1 MPAFCAAIDWGTT
14 SFRIWIL
21 DRDGTVLGARRSGE
35 GMKSCTPEQF
45 PLILEAHLAAL
56 GAPDDLPA
64 IICGMAG
71 SRQGW
76 MEAPYS
82 FAPVAIA
89 SLARSA
95 VRIPGTRRKVRILPG
110 IAQRDPDEPEVMRG
124 EETQLLGVTAG
135 LEGDTNV
142 CLPGTHSKWVRVK
155 EGSVTRFRTYLTGEL
170 FGAIR
175 SGTIIARYD
184 QDGPGEH
191 DANAFAK
198 GVRLGL
204 DKPEQFLAS
213 LFSIRSG
220 ELLGFAEAG
229 TAVSILSGLLIGT
242 EIAAARLLGFIGKG
256 APLQLVVSGALGQ
269 RYGDA
274 LTLAGIRYVTRDAEM
289 AVIVGL
295 HRAALAS
302 FAGSDMRRA

>member
-1 MPAFCAAIDWGTT
+1 MSPFCAAIDWGTT
-14 SFRIWIL
+14 SFRIWL
-21 DRDGTVLGARRSGE
+21 LGKDGTALASRRSGE
-35 GMKSCTPEQF
+35 GMKSCSPEQF
-45 PLILEAHLAAL
+45 PLILESHLQAL
-56 GAPDDLPA
+56 GASQDLPA

-71 SRQGW
+71 ARQGW

-82 FAPVAIA
+82 FTPVAVA

-95 VRIPGTRRKVRILPG
+95 VRIPGTKRRVRILPG

-135 LEGDTNV
+135 LEGDTDV

-155 EGSVTRFRTYLTGEL
+155 DGAVTRFRTYLTGEL

-175 SGTIIARYD
+175 AGTIIARYED
-184 QDGPGEH
+184 DASGEH
-191 DANAFAK
+191 NAIAFAK

-204 DKPEQFLAS
+204 ERTDQFTAS

-220 ELLGFAEAG
+220 ELLGFSEAG

-242 EIAAARLLGFIGKG
+242 EIGAARSLGFAAKG
-256 APLQLVVSGALGQ
+256 APLQLVVSGPLGQ
-269 RYGDA
+269 RYADA
-274 LTLAGIRYVTRDAEM
+274 LAIAGVKFTTQDAEA
-289 AVIVGL
+289 AVIAGL

-302 FAGSDMRRA
+302 FSGADTRRA